1 MPNSVFKNDDKQVNI
16 KLVIEYDGKNYF
28 GWQRQKK
35 AKSIQQTIEDALTVI
50 FRVEKVTIVGA
61 GRTDAGVHAYNQCAN
76 FKIDKKKFESTGIN
90 RLFSSLNG
98 LLPDDIVVKKINI
111 VPVDFSSRYS
121 AKSREYIYRITDTPR
136 AIDGDKLYY
145 IKFGF
150 NLKEAKEFCK
160 AIQGKHSFL
169 SLCKNKEDDHDFMC
183 DIMKAVVKIRKDGII
198 EFTITA
204 NRFLHSMVRAIVG
217 TMLKVASGKLTLNE
231 FNAIFKKGDEIKT
244 QYVPAKA
251 LFLSKVNY

>member
-1 MPNSVFKNDDKQVNI
+1 MPRSVLKNVDKQVNI

-35 AKSIQQTIEDALTVI
+35 DKSIQQTIEDALTII
-50 FRVEKVTIVGA
+50 FRDEKVTIVGA

-76 FKIDKKKFESTGIN
+76 FKIDKKKFEIAGIK
-90 RLFSSLNG
+90 RLYSSVNG

-111 VPVDFSSRYS
+111 VPIDFSSRYS
-121 AKSREYIYRITDTPR
+121 AKSREYKYRITGTPR
-136 AIDGDKLYY
+136 AIDGDKLYC
-145 IKFGF
+145 IKHGF
-150 NLKEAKEFCK
+150 DMKAAKGFCK
-160 AIQGKHSFL
+160 EIKGKHSFR
-169 SLCKNKEDDHDFMC
+169 SLCKNTDDDHGFMC
-183 DIMKAVVKIRKDGII
+183 DIKNADVKIRKDGII
-198 EFTITA
+198 EFTISA

-217 TMLKVASGKLTLNE
+217 AMLKVASGKLSLNE
-231 FNAIFKKGDEIKT
+231 FTQKFKKGDEIKT